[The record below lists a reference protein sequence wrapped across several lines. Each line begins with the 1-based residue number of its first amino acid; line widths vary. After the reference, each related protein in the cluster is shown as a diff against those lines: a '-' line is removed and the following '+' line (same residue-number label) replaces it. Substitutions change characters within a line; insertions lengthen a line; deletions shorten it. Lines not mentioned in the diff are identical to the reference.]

1 MMNMRVDCES
11 MTYRTSQ
18 PHTDESQ
25 GPTSSPV
32 SSATTSTCEKKV
44 VLKLIEEAYMR
55 THDPS
60 GPDEINKFQEFMA
73 ELNVIITGTSRGS
86 LVITLRIDSLQILE
100 NLWNVYCSGYLGKM
114 VQSCL
119 ATDYV
124 LNKLNLR
131 ELKLKTTILKEDYEA
146 CKRQFT
152 QSSGK
157 LWIFSDILLKHL
169 ILGIFVLMQAHVF
182 NLAY

>member
-1 MMNMRVDCES
+1 MRVYCES
-11 MTYRTSQ
+11 MTSRTSQ
-18 PHTDESQ
+18 PHSDESQ

-32 SSATTSTCEKKV
+32 SSATTSTRKKKV
-44 VLKLIEEAYMR
+44 VLELIEEAYMR
-55 THDPS
+55 THHPS
-60 GPDEINKFQEFMA
+60 GPDEINKFQELMA
-73 ELNVIITGTSRGS
+73 ELKVVITGTLLGS

-124 LNKLNLR
+124 LKKLNLR
-131 ELKLKTTILKEDYEA
+131 ELILKTTILKVDYEA

-157 LWIFSDILLKHL
+157 FMD
-169 ILGIFVLMQAHVF
+169 VF
-182 NLAY
+182 

>member
-1 MMNMRVDCES
+1 MMKMRVDVKN

-18 PHTDESQ
+18 PHTNESQ
-25 GPTSSPV
+25 GPTSPPV
-32 SSATTSTCEKKV
+32 SSAATHRSTCEKNV
-44 VLKLIEEAYMR
+44 VLELIEEAYLK

-60 GPDEINKFQEFMA
+60 GPDEFNKFQKFMA
-73 ELNVIITGTSRGS
+73 ELNVIITGTSLGS
-86 LVITLRIDSLQILE
+86 LVIMLRIDSLQILE
-100 NLWNVYCSGYLGKM
+100 KLWNVHCSGYLGKM

-146 CKRQFT
+146 CKQQFT

-157 LWIFSDILLKHL
+157 LWIFSDILLN
-169 ILGIFVLMQAHVF
+169 IWF
-182 NLAY
+182 

>member
-1 MMNMRVDCES
+1 MRVDCES

-18 PHTDESQ
+18 PHSDESQ

-32 SSATTSTCEKKV
+32 SSTTTSSCDKKV
-44 VLKLIEEAYMR
+44 VLELIKEAYMEI
-55 THDPS
+55 HNPS
-60 GPDEINKFQEFMA
+60 GPDAINKFQKFMA
-73 ELNVIITGTSRGS
+73 KLNVIITKTSLGS

-114 VQSCL
+114 LQSCL

-157 LWIFSDILLKHL
+157 FMD
-169 ILGIFVLMQAHVF
+169 VF
-182 NLAY
+182 WQLTC